1 MQGAGISGR
10 SWIAGSVYKELYI
23 PVDISEAVEAHRRRR
38 QDDGHDQFAA
48 LEFAGVMQAQR
59 ELERNQRQ
67 WLFAWKDLRRA
78 ADHEAARAKATPP
91 LAA

>member
-1 MQGAGISGR
+1 MDMTS
-10 SWIAGSVYKELYI
+10 
-23 PVDISEAVEAHRRRR
+23 
-38 QDDGHDQFAA
+38 FAA

-78 ADHEAARAKATPP
+78 ADHEAALAKATPP

>member
-1 MQGAGISGR
+1 MDMTS
-10 SWIAGSVYKELYI
+10 
-23 PVDISEAVEAHRRRR
+23 
-38 QDDGHDQFAA
+38 FAA

-78 ADHEAARAKATPP
+78 ADHEVAKATPP